1 MKAGN
6 YDDCIEPFTSKHSR
20 SATLAKATDRI
31 FCLEHVSGNKQKVD
45 EGITS
50 SALIF
55 GKSLV
60 IHVIGCSFVEC
71 KNEKTILE
79 IFQPFIEWIFRF
91 QFGKICNK
99 IQIVLIGP

>member
-20 SATLAKATDRI
+20 SATLAKAIDRI

-50 SALIF
+50 SASIF

-79 IFQPFIEWIFRF
+79 FFSHLLSGFSGFNLERF
-91 QFGKICNK
+91 VTKFKSY
-99 IQIVLIGP
+99 